1 MSKSSINR
9 LQAVILDWAGTTI
22 DHGSL
27 APIRTLQQVFAKRGI
42 TLSDA
47 VARKDMGIAKLDHI
61 RNLFAEPEVIAD
73 WAQQYG
79 SQPQPSDVEEIYAQF
94 IPLQM
99 DCLLQ
104 YSQLIE
110 GVAETVERFR
120 SKGLKIASTTGYTRP
135 MLEDLLTVAAKQ
147 GYRPDQSLCPE
158 DVGAGRPHPYMCYRL
173 AIDLKTYPLWTCVKI
188 GDTESDIAEGLNAGM
203 WTIGVTRTGNMVGLS
218 EADWKALDTN
228 SQAQHIQKAT
238 ESFKHAGAHYVID
251 TVADSLPVLEEIAMR
266 LKHGD
271 RP

>member
-9 LQAVILDWAGTTI
+9 LQAIILDWAGTTI

-27 APIRTLQQVFAKRGI
+27 APVRTLQQVFAQRGI
-42 TLSDA
+42 ELSDA
-47 VARKDMGIAKLDHI
+47 VARKDMGIAKRDHI
-61 RNLFAEPEVIAD
+61 RNLLTEPEVIAD
-73 WAQQYG
+73 WAQQYD
-79 SQPQPSDVEEIYAQF
+79 SQPQQADIEELYAQF

-99 DCLLQ
+99 DCLLE

-135 MLEDLLTVAAKQ
+135 MLENLLITAAEQ

-173 AIDLKTYPLWTCVKI
+173 AIDLKVYPLWTCVKI

-218 EADWKALDTN
+218 ETDWKALDPI
-228 SQAQHIQKAT
+228 SQTQQIQKASG
-238 ESFKHAGAHYVID
+238 SFKHLGAHYVVD
-251 TVADSLPVLEEIAMR
+251 TVADSLPVLEEIAVR